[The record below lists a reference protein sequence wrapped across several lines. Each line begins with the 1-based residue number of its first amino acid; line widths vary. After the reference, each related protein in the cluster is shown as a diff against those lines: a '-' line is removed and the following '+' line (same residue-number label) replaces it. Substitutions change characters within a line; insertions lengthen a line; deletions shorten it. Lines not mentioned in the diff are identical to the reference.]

1 MPPVSLQRVYSSCLL
16 LTWPVSCVNI
26 YLTPADEPGT
36 QRKPHTEVMTF
47 EGRENPSVLSAEA
60 PPQSLFLEGLW
71 GRGCVFDEEPPL
83 SPCSGSLFFLVA
95 GCHLQPL
102 PPPQGG
108 LFTVLFLDG
117 CLHIDPRAPG
127 AACSHAGPISHPLC
141 ARSSRVSQGVAVCRF
156 PGAGVP
162 ASPSK
167 SPQGPGL
174 PSPPSPPWISI
185 PRPIFNDSAVTLYL
199 RAPRAGIPCHLLLR
213 ASPWGLNKTGVIFPV
228 SSARAPV
235 C

>member
-102 PPPQGG
+102 PPPSRR
-108 LFTVLFLDG
+108 T
-117 CLHIDPRAPG
+117 LHSA
-127 AACSHAGPISHPLC
+127 
-141 ARSSRVSQGVAVCRF
+141 F
-156 PGAGVP
+156 PGRMP
-162 ASPSK
+162 PHR
-167 SPQGPGL
+167 PQGPWSSL
-174 PSPPSPPWISI
+174 LTRWPDLSPSVCP
-185 PRPIFNDSAVTLYL
+185 VV
-199 RAPRAGIPCHLLLR
+199 
-213 ASPWGLNKTGVIFPV
+213 TGVPGGGCLQISRCWCAGLSFQIPTGTRTPFPALPTLDLH
-228 SSARAPV
+228 SPAHIQ
-235 C
+235 